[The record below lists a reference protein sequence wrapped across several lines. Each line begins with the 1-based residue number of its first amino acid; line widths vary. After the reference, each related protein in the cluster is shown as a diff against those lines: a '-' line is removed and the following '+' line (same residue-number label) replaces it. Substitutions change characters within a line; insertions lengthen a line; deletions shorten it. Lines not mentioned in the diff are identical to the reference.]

1 MSPKRLTVDDV
12 KHHVEEVRDLA
23 VHQAREL
30 SQTQASKALLVG
42 AVAVVAAISLAYY
55 LGSRSGS
62 ARAAR

>member
-12 KHHVEEVRDLA
+12 KHHVQEVRDLA
-23 VHQAREL
+23 VNQAKEL
-30 SQTQASKALLVG
+30 SQTQASKALVVG

-62 ARAAR
+62 TRAAR